1 MKEELKSPEV
11 KNVSVAVAFEEGV
24 GATIYNVYLIN
35 ERTEM
40 LENVLVSSSGYG
52 IKVSTNEKIKT
63 STLRHSL
70 GNIEPRSARL
80 IEPIMEGVFG
90 LNNQFWVSFWM
101 GNKMFDKKYIFLPE
115 SIKEEN
121 LVDLPFFCL
130 KGVLI
135 R

>member
-11 KNVSVAVAFEEGV
+11 NNVSVAVAFEEGV

-40 LENVLVSSSGYG
+40 LENVLVSSTGYG
-52 IKVSTNEKIKT
+52 LDLKTNQKIKT

-70 GNIEPRSARL
+70 GNIEPRSTRL
-80 IEPIMEGVFG
+80 IEPIMDTVFG
-90 LNNQFWVSFWM
+90 LTNQFWVSFWM
-101 GNKMFDKKYIFLPE
+101 GNKMYDKKFIFLAE
-115 SIKEEN
+115 SIKKEN
-121 LVDLPFFCL
+121 LIDLPLLGL

-135 R
+135 K